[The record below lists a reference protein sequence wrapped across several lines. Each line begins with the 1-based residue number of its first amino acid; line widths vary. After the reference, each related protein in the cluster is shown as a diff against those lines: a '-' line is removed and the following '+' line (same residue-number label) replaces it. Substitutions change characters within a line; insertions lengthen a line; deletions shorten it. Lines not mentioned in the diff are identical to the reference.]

1 MAFCHLKNF
10 SRSRNLSD
18 RTYFSNH
25 STYSQGDALMGAS
38 IHFKGNEEI
47 STLMNKL
54 VDGLPLSL
62 FGYFNG
68 KNIAPVFQEL
78 ISDFPTL
85 GESSP
90 RSESGPFFVKVP
102 GGMCVWAPLAKSEST
117 GGFLFCPLPDNTA
130 EPGREFVHFNL
141 KLCDILKTHCDNVV
155 MRDRG
160 NIEDFGA
167 GMMAL
172 QMVLI
177 PATTILSVF

>member
-1 MAFCHLKNF
+1 
-10 SRSRNLSD
+10 
-18 RTYFSNH
+18 
-25 STYSQGDALMGAS
+25 MGAS
-38 IHFKGNEEI
+38 IHFNGNEEI

-54 VDGLPLSL
+54 VDGLPLSW

-68 KNIAPVFQEL
+68 KNLAPVFQEL

-90 RSESGPFFVKVP
+90 RSELGPFFVKVP
-102 GGMCVWAPLAKSEST
+102 GGTCVWAPLARSEST
-117 GGFLFCPLPDNTA
+117 GGFLFCPLPDNPA

-141 KLCDILKTHCDNVV
+141 TLCDSLKKHCDNVV
-155 MRDRG
+155 ILDRG

-167 GMMAL
+167 GVMAL